1 MSDSRPF
8 PDAIVSQP
16 TALVAEQMLMF
27 GNAAV
32 LRPWLDRIARRMI
45 RALRVTVVAFS
56 APAFYAHFG
65 WYVERP
71 RDVRESE

>member
-8 PDAIVSQP
+8 PDVIVSQP
-16 TALVAEQMLMF
+16 TALVTEQMLML
-27 GNAAV
+27 GNAAL
-32 LRPWLDRIARRMI
+32 LRPWLGRIARRMI

-56 APAFYAHFG
+56 APAFYAHLG

-71 RDVRESE
+71 RVVRESE